1 MLERTPCLKRQR
13 PHHKEKLE
21 NKPTVFTDLESTV
34 MAVLRSRHTASPSGL
49 GVPDAH
55 LLGCFAQSLYVLFL
69 VYFYF
74 PKCVNTVPVS
84 KGQVTFPGATNCPEQ
99 MPKSVL
105 TFNVEI
111 S

>member
-1 MLERTPCLKRQR
+1 
-13 PHHKEKLE
+13 
-21 NKPTVFTDLESTV
+21 

-74 PKCVNTVPVS
+74 PKCVNTVSVS
-84 KGQVTFPGATNCPEQ
+84 KGQVTFPAATNCPEQ

-111 S
+111 SCFYLMSLKKHSGVNILSSKIVRRAII